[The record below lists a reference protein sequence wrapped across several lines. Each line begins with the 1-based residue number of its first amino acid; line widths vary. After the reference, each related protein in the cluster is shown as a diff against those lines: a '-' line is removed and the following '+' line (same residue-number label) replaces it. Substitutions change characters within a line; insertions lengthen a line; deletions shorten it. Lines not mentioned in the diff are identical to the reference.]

1 MPTWEQT
8 VAFVRNTD
16 QSHSVAA
23 IVKRTYAIASEPNGK
38 LTLADVQVPIRRVPD
53 VAEGG
58 SAELLDDYD
67 MSPPKIATDVV
78 VMGHAHAPAG
88 AREIHVS
95 VAVGKM
101 ARRLS
106 VIGARQAE
114 LRPDGAVRF
123 TPPETFTRVPLSPRF
138 AYGGYDAWAQERIA
152 PVPRGLAESVDM
164 PLMGLYAYAR
174 NEFGRGYFIDV
185 DRHRA
190 DGVLLPQIE
199 DPLDPLLPSRFFVP
213 SADRW
218 IDAPIAASLGWIHWA
233 CYPRMYRLGGTLIHH
248 APPEQPIRESTF
260 PDGDDLLI
268 PWTPQGGR
276 IPPRSLNGASPGLA
290 CERLRGD
297 ELVILENLHPTLPK
311 VQLYLPGET
320 PVITLRPPDLKTLSV
335 TPVLQTVRIEPDE
348 GRVSLTYC
356 GALPLLA
363 PVMRDWIERVELG
376 VSWKK

>member
-8 VAFVRNTD
+8 VALVRNID
-16 QSHSVAA
+16 QSHGLAA
-23 IVKRTYAIASEPNGK
+23 IVKRTYAIAPEPNGR
-38 LTLADVQVPIRRVPD
+38 LTLADAQVPIRRVPD
-53 VAEGG
+53 IADGG
-58 SAELLDDYD
+58 KGELLDDYD
-67 MSPPKIATDVV
+67 MAPPKIATDVV
-78 VMGHAHAPAG
+78 VMGNAHAPAG

-106 VIGARQAE
+106 VIGARRAE
-114 LRPDGAVRF
+114 LRPDSAVRF
-123 TPPETFTRVPLSPRF
+123 TPPESFTRVPLTPRL

-152 PVPRGLAESVDM
+152 PVPPSLVESVGT
-164 PLMGLYAYAR
+164 PLMGVYGYAR
-174 NEFGRGYFIDV
+174 NEFGLGWFVDI

-199 DPLDPLLPSRFFVP
+199 DPLDPLVPSRFFVP
-213 SADRW
+213 SAEKW

-233 CYPRMYRLGGTLIHH
+233 CYPRMYRLAGEMIHH
-248 APPEQPIRESTF
+248 APPEHPIRESTF

-276 IPPRSLNGASPGLA
+276 IPPRALNGASPGLA

-297 ELVILENLHPTLPK
+297 ELVILENLHPTVPK
-311 VQLYLPGET
+311 LQFYLPGET
-320 PVITLRPPDLKTLSV
+320 PVMTLRPPDIKAITV

-348 GRVSLTYC
+348 GRVSLTFC
-356 GALPLLA
+356 GTTPMLA
-363 PVMRDWIERVELG
+363 PATSEWIERVELG

>member
-1 MPTWEQT
+1 MPTWEQQ
-8 VAFVRNTD
+8 VALVRNLD
-16 QSHSVAA
+16 QSFGLAA
-23 IVKRTYAIASEPNGK
+23 IVKRTYAIAAEPNGK
-38 LTLADVQVPIRRVPD
+38 LRLADVQVPIRSAPD
-53 VAEGG
+53 VADGG
-58 SAELLDDYD
+58 QGELLDDYD
-67 MSPPKIATDVV
+67 MAPPKIATDVV

-88 AREIHVS
+88 AREIPVS

-106 VIGARQAE
+106 VIGARRTE
-114 LRPDGAVRF
+114 LRPDGSVRF

-152 PVPRGLAESVDM
+152 PVPRRVAESVPM
-164 PLMGLYAYAR
+164 PLTGLYAYAR
-174 NEFGRGYFIDV
+174 NEFGLGWFIDI

-199 DPLDPLLPSRFFVP
+199 DPLDPLVPSRFFVP
-213 SADRW
+213 SAAKW

-233 CYPRMYRLGGTLIHH
+233 CYPRMYRLAGDLLHH
-248 APPEQPIRESTF
+248 APPESPIRESTF
-260 PDGDDLLI
+260 PDGDDLLV
-268 PWTPQGGR
+268 PWMPEGGR

-297 ELVILENLHPTLPK
+297 ELVILENLHPTVPK
-311 VQLYLPGET
+311 IQFYLPGET
-320 PVITLRPPDLKTLSV
+320 PVMTLRPPDLKAMSV

-348 GRVSLTYC
+348 GRVSLTFC
-356 GALPLLA
+356 GTLPLLA
-363 PVMRDWIERVELG
+363 PAMSSFIERVELA